1 MSSIADKAD
10 QIFWE
15 QNGHDKK
22 IVNNLTPLQA
32 INILNLLSLKHKFD
46 DEDLKELEEVKI
58 FIKNRKI
65 I

>member
-1 MSSIADKAD
+1 MSSIADKAEEL
-10 QIFWE
+10 QE
-15 QNGHDKK
+15 EGVK
-22 IVNNLTPLQA
+22 IVNNLTPMQA

-46 DEDLKELEEVKI
+46 EGDLEELEEVKI